1 MNSLLKTIV
10 VLSLLFPAK
19 AGAQCPVAG
28 SDSSVA
34 YCWHEPF
41 DLSTLLSA
49 DADSG
54 GVFLN
59 PFNDTINPPHDTL
72 SIPGAYTYVYIV
84 SDSGCVDDTAEFIV
98 TIDPCFIGGVG
109 EAANESFLLAY
120 PNPAID
126 YLILNAATA
135 DDLVIY
141 DLQGKCVFRQVA
153 PLTQMIDISQLNR
166 GMYVLVLQDKGSV
179 AFQRFQKVNAP

>member
-1 MNSLLKTIV
+1 MNSLLKTII

-28 SDSSVA
+28 SDSSET
-34 YCWHEPF
+34 YCWHEGF

-59 PFNDTINPPHDTL
+59 PYNDTINPPHDTL
-72 SIPGAYTYVYIV
+72 SIPGVYTYVYIV
-84 SDSGCVDDTAEFIV
+84 SDSGCVNDTAELIV

-109 EAANESFLLAY
+109 EVVNESFLLAY

-126 YLILNAATA
+126 YLILNTATA
-135 DDLVIY
+135 DDLVIC
-141 DLQGKCVFRQVA
+141 DVHGKCVFRQQA
-153 PLTQMIDISQLNR
+153 PLSTVIDVSQLHP
-166 GMYVLVLQDKGSV
+166 GVYLLLLQQNG
-179 AFQRFQKVNAP
+179 AAEFQRFLKVEAP